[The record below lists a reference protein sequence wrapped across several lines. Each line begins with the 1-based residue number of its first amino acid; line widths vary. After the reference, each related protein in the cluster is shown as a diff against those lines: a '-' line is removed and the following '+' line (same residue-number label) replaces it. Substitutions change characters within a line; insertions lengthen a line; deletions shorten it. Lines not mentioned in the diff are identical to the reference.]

1 MPTPNKPA
9 VVIRAEGR
17 SHRTKAELELR
28 EKGEAALAT
37 GEPMKARKEVRENR
51 KANSEFKR
59 VSKLL
64 EGIGKNDALI
74 EGVINRYCQIT
85 AEVLEFEA
93 KRAEFSKGI
102 AQLQETYEDDKLQH
116 PDIDDRIVPTMDYF
130 RTLATMESALLS
142 LDKRIQDKRKM
153 LLDIEKENIMTV
165 AAQLRSIPKK
175 VEDEEEYD
183 PMANLFKAK
192 ARGA

>member
-1 MPTPNKPA
+1 MPTPSKPA

-17 SHRTKAELELR
+17 SHRTQAELELR

-37 GEPMKARKEVRENR
+37 GEPMQARKEVKSNR
-51 KANSEFKR
+51 KANNEFKR

-64 EGIGKNDALI
+64 ESIGKNDALI

-102 AQLQETYEDDKLQH
+102 AQLQEAYEDDKLQH

-183 PMANLFKAK
+183 PMAKLFKEK

>member
-37 GEPMKARKEVRENR
+37 GEPMKARKEVRENK

-102 AQLQETYEDDKLQH
+102 AQLQEAYEDDKFQH

>member
-37 GEPMKARKEVRENR
+37 GGPMKARKEVRENK

-102 AQLQETYEDDKLQH
+102 AQLQEAYEDDKFQH

>member
-9 VVIRAEGR
+9 VVIKAEGR

-28 EKGEAALAT
+28 ERGEAALAT
-37 GEPMKARKEVRENR
+37 GEPMKARKEVKSNKR
-51 KANSEFKR
+51 ANSEFKR

-74 EGVINRYCQIT
+74 EGVINRYCQLT
-85 AEVLEFEA
+85 AEVLEFEE
-93 KRAEFSKGI
+93 KREEFSNGI
-102 AQLQETYEDDKLQH
+102 TELQKAYEDDALAH
-116 PDIDDRIVPTMDYF
+116 PDIDDRVIPALEYF

-183 PMANLFKAK
+183 PMAKLFKAK

>member
-37 GEPMKARKEVRENR
+37 GEPMKARKEVKANK

-85 AEVLEFEA
+85 AEVLEFEE
-93 KRAEFSKGI
+93 KREDFSKGI
-102 AQLQETYEDDKLQH
+102 SQLQEAYEDDALANPDNFDKLKNKAA
-116 PDIDDRIVPTMDYF
+116 DM
-130 RTLATMESALLS
+130 SAS
-142 LDKRIQDKRKM
+142 K
-153 LLDIEKENIMTV
+153 
-165 AAQLRSIPKK
+165 
-175 VEDEEEYD
+175 YD
-183 PMANLFKAK
+183 PQIEALNKDFI
-192 ARGA
+192 ARVNAFLETLPGAAENTGVQTAQGFILPPTILHSIR